1 MPKEQTAPSFAI
13 LVARDGMGSGDLELQ
28 HKLIRSY
35 LTLLLDNGTLPTAI
49 GFYTDGVKLLVDG
62 SPVLD
67 LLRSY
72 EERGVILIACS
83 TCLDH
88 YELTDRLEVGIVG
101 HMSDIIELQLRSDR
115 VLSI

>member
-1 MPKEQTAPSFAI
+1 MSKEQEKPSFSV
-13 LVARDGMGSGDLELQ
+13 LVTRDGMGSGDLELQ

-35 LTLLLDNGTLPTAI
+35 LTLLRDNGTMPDAI

-67 LLRSY
+67 LLKAY
-72 EERGVILIACS
+72 EEQGVVLIACS

-88 YELTDRLEVGIVG
+88 YGLADKLEAGIVG
-101 HMSDIIELQLRSDR
+101 HMSDTIELQLRSDK
-115 VLSI
+115 IFTI